1 MCAEN
6 DAKDSLLVAHMQL
19 DDINTDKYNDQGQL
33 VFRIQNK
40 MQSVLVLLDELI
52 LKKEAD

>member
-19 DDINTDKYNDQGQL
+19 DDVNTDKYHDQGQL
-33 VFRIQNK
+33 VFSIQNK
-40 MQSVLVLLDELI
+40 IQSVLDLLDELI
-52 LKKEAD
+52 IKEAD

>member
-1 MCAEN
+1 MCVEQ

-19 DDINTDKYNDQGQL
+19 DDINTDKYSDQGQL
-33 VFRIQNK
+33 VFRIQHK
-40 MQSVLVLLDELI
+40 MQLVLDLLDELI